1 MLDRLR
7 LSETDSSLTENQSD
21 RVESALS
28 APGFSHELCLMA
40 ASQDCLSAELYGHL
54 FEELNS

>member
-28 APGFSHELCLMA
+28 AAGFWGETKLVVGSH
-40 ASQDCLSAELYGHL
+40 DCYIVIYPLQT
-54 FEELNS
+54 